1 MGLGTR
7 WRNTHAGSNRVFR
20 QRRHQQSK
28 ADSGQSERAKGTGS
42 LETLYPVTGTGRV
55 ATVTRLLK
63 LASLPDGVDAVVV
76 MIQVPPL
83 RRMVQA

>member
-1 MGLGTR
+1 
-7 WRNTHAGSNRVFR
+7 
-20 QRRHQQSK
+20 
-28 ADSGQSERAKGTGS
+28 
-42 LETLYPVTGTGRV
+42 V